1 MAPDGGKPDG
11 TNGKYL
17 GFSTSVLAS
26 LLCPNRELC
35 DQPFELVVDALA
47 FIGHP
52 WIVDDEEHD
61 VDYSGANCAEHAA
74 SAHSDEGEGSYNFVL
89 VIDTPPDSQLS
100 SVLEAYHRDVVV
112 PITATLKYLQ
122 SKEKWLRKGKSS
134 DRT

>member
-1 MAPDGGKPDG
+1 MK
-11 TNGKYL
+11 GKYL
-17 GFSTSVLAS
+17 GFSRPVLAS

-52 WIVDDEEHD
+52 WIVEEEERDDNMNASRHLRAEGDRGRDGSGGID
-61 VDYSGANCAEHAA
+61 VSER
-74 SAHSDEGEGSYNFVL
+74 EGSFNFVM

-112 PITATLKYLQ
+112 PMTATLKYLQ
-122 SKEKWLRKGKSS
+122 KREGWLKQGEHFR
-134 DRT
+134 